1 MLIPLK
7 ETALGTKK
15 DSLLGTQITF
25 EGRNVIS
32 DLSTT
37 GTQLLFSSSDRISHS
52 HSQIY
57 NLDLEALTEKRLTF
71 QDGQVV
77 KPFWFMDKIIYSST
91 TDEIKERP
99 LVLQKF
105 SGLAQPSFE
114 IYQSD
119 IEGTEIERLTDRP
132 GKDQALGV
140 IRNQIYY
147 FKEELGITSIKQLDT
162 QETLI
167 DWEAPMLAAEYS
179 TITEA
184 WLMSFKD
191 QLKIKHR
198 AYEISVPLPFKKSN
212 LIESRWSHS
221 GRLIT
226 VVLQNEQKHSTLIYS
241 IADECFKSILDYDHK
256 ITGALFLDSK
266 QQLILSAEKDSGV
279 QIFIKPIEMKQLTCL
294 QL

>member
-1 MLIPLK
+1 M
-7 ETALGTKK
+7 
-15 DSLLGTQITF
+15 TF

-32 DLSTT
+32 DLNAA
-37 GTQLLFSSSDRISHS
+37 GTQLLFSSSERVNHN
-52 HSQIY
+52 HSQVY

-77 KPFWFMDKIIYSST
+77 KPFWFLDKVIYSST

-119 IEGTEIERLTDRP
+119 TDGSEIERLTDRP

-147 FKEELGITSIKQLDT
+147 SKEELGITSIRQLDS

-167 DWEAPMLAAEYS
+167 DWEAPLLTVEFS
-179 TITEA
+179 NSTEA
-184 WLMSFKD
+184 WLLSFKD
-191 QLKIKHR
+191 QLKIKHKT
-198 AYEISVPLPFKKSN
+198 YEISVSLPFKKST

-221 GRLIT
+221 SRLIT
-226 VVLQNEQKHSTLIYS
+226 AVLQNEQNYSVLIYS
-241 IADECFKSILDYDHK
+241 IADECFKTILESDKK
-256 ITGALFLDSK
+256 ITGALLMDTK
-266 QQLILSAEKDSGV
+266 QQLILSAETDTGV
-279 QIFIKPIEMKQLTCL
+279 QIFIKPIELKQLKCL